1 MNEFRLKLMEELKK
15 ILGIGYKLTATDVE
29 KNNGKVL
36 HGIAI
41 VKEGQNG
48 GPTIYA
54 DSYFKEYSGDENDL
68 EQMATNICMM
78 IAHCFQEDNSGL
90 LENILTY
97 DKVKDNLRIA
107 LCNYE
112 ANREMLSKKPHRQV
126 LDLAITAFVHIKEVG
141 KLGSGSL
148 QVTNRLLKAWGVSE
162 DEMLDTAIE
171 NTMKL
176 GESYNILDMLEDK
189 EDLPKDIDLSMYV
202 LTTKDKSHGASML
215 FNFELLGEIADKLD
229 SNLFIYPSSIHEIIV
244 YPDKKDK
251 KQRAYQR
258 SMVEEVNREAVAP
271 EDRLSNSVYYFDRKE
286 RVMSIDYQG
295 KPLKALAS

>member
-1 MNEFRLKLMEELKK
+1 MNEFRMKLMKELKK

-48 GPTIYA
+48 GPTVYA
-54 DSYFKEYSGDENDL
+54 DSYFKKYSEGESDL

-90 LENILTY
+90 LENIITY

-112 ANREMLSKKPHRQV
+112 ANREMLSKRPHRHV
-126 LDLAITAFVHIKEVG
+126 LDLAVIAFVHIKEVG
-141 KLGSGSL
+141 KLGSGNL
-148 QVTNRLLKAWGVSE
+148 QVTSSLLKAWGVSE
-162 DEMLDTAIE
+162 DEILDTATE
-171 NTMKL
+171 NTMKF

-189 EDLPKDIDLSMYV
+189 MELPKDIDLSLYV
-202 LTTKDKSHGASML
+202 LTTKDQNLGASML

-229 SNLFIYPSSIHEIIV
+229 SNLFIYPSSIHEV
-244 YPDKKDK
+244 LAYPDKEGKE
-251 KQRAYQR
+251 QRANQR
-258 SMVEEVNREAVAP
+258 SMVEEVNRESVAP
-271 EDRLSNSVYYFDRKE
+271 EERLSNSVYYFDRKE
-286 RVMSIDYQG
+286 RELSIDYQG
-295 KPLKALAS
+295 KPLSEIAS

>member
-1 MNEFRLKLMEELKK
+1 MNEFRMKLMEELKK
-15 ILGIGYKLTATDVE
+15 VLGIGYQLTATDVK

-41 VKEGQNG
+41 VKEGQDG
-48 GPTIYA
+48 GPTVYA

-112 ANREMLSKKPHRQV
+112 ANLEMLSKRPHRHV
-126 LDLAITAFVHIKEVG
+126 LDLAVTAFVHIKEVG

-148 QVTNRLLKAWGVSE
+148 QVTNSLLKAWGVSA
-162 DEMLDTAIE
+162 DEMLDTATE
-171 NTMKL
+171 NTMKF

-189 EDLPKDIDLSMYV
+189 MELPKDIDISLYV
-202 LTTKDKSHGASML
+202 LTTKDNKHGASML
-215 FNFELLGEIADKLD
+215 FNFDLLGEIADKLD
-229 SNLFIYPSSIHEIIV
+229 SNLFVYPSSIHEVIV
-244 YPDKKDK
+244 YPDQKDK

-271 EDRLSNSVYYFDRKE
+271 EERLSNSVYYFDRKE
-286 RVMSIDYQG
+286 REMSIDYQG
-295 KPLKALAS
+295 KPLSDMAS